1 MNLIL
6 VEPADYIA
14 EDRVRLTG
22 RRAAHVRDVHRAAPG
37 DVRRVGLLGGNLGA
51 ATVLRVDDAAV
62 ELAVALDDSP
72 PAPLPIT
79 LVLALPRPKVLRRVL
94 QSVAAIGIK
103 RAFLINAWRVEK
115 SYWSSPL
122 LDPYAIE
129 SELRLGL
136 EQGADTILPEIWLRK
151 RLRPFVEDELPAI
164 VGGRRALV
172 GDGYAA
178 FACPHAVSGET
189 VLAIGPDGGFNPFE
203 IGMFAAIGF
212 RPVSLGPRSLRV
224 ENALPAFVSR
234 ISP

>member
-6 VEPADYIA
+6 VEPGDFIA

-22 RRAAHVRDVHRAAPG
+22 RRAAHVREVHRAVPG

-51 ATVLRVDDAAV
+51 ATVVHVDDATV
-62 ELAVALDDSP
+62 ELAVALVDPP

-103 RAFLINAWRVEK
+103 RAFLVHAWRVEK

-122 LDPYAIE
+122 LAPSTIE

-136 EQGADTILPEIWLRK
+136 EQGVDTILPEVSLRK

-172 GDGYAA
+172 GDGDATL
-178 FACPHAVSGET
+178 ACPHAVSDET

-203 IGMFAAIGF
+203 IGMLAAIGF